1 MRLLSILGAC
11 ALSAAALSA
20 TDANAAPNLIANGS
34 FETGDFTGWTA
45 NAVSFPMYIVSP
57 TGVPNLGPVEDGQY
71 AAQIAGYSLQN
82 FPQYG
87 GPDTLTQT
95 VGTTNGVDYTL
106 SFWVY
111 QQNTG
116 PVTFLDVTWD
126 GTTVFSNTWLDTGD
140 IPYQNYTVQVVG
152 TGSDVLQFISAY
164 DPGYTYLD
172 NVSLTSGVPEPATWA
187 MMMLGFAGLGFAGYR
202 KGKSARTALAT

>member
-20 TDANAAPNLIANGS
+20 TGANAANLIVNGS
-34 FETGDFTGWTA
+34 FETGDFTGWVA
-45 NAVSFPMYIVSP
+45 DPVSYGMYLVTS
-57 TGVPNLGPVEDGQY
+57 PVEDGTY

-82 FPQYG
+82 YPQLG
-87 GPDTLTQT
+87 GPDTVTQT

-106 SFWVY
+106 SFWIY
-111 QQNTG
+111 QQDTG

-126 GTTVFSNTWLDTGD
+126 GTTVFSNTWLDTGN
-140 IPYQNYTVQVVG
+140 IPYQNYTAQVVG
-152 TGSDVLQFISAY
+152 TGSDVLQFISAN
-164 DPGYTYLD
+164 DPGFTYLD

-202 KGKSARTALAT
+202 KANSARTALAA

>member
-20 TDANAAPNLIANGS
+20 TGANAANLVANGS
-34 FETGDFTGWTA
+34 FETGDFTGWVTD
-45 NAVSFPMYIVSP
+45 AVSYPMYIV
-57 TGVPNLGPVEDGQY
+57 TNPVEDGTY
-71 AAQIAGYSLQN
+71 AAQIAGYS
-82 FPQYG
+82 Y

-95 VGTTNGVDYTL
+95 IATTNGQDYQL
-106 SFWVY
+106 SFWRY
-111 QQNTG
+111 QQAVG

-126 GTTVFSNTWLDTGD
+126 GTTVFSETLTGPGD
-140 IPYQNYTVQVVG
+140 VPYQNFTASVVG
-152 TGSDVLQFISAY
+152 TGSDVLQFISAN
-164 DPGYTYLD
+164 DPGWTYVD

-202 KGKSARTALAT
+202 RATSARTALAA